1 MEEVAVTPT
10 PVAPARGG
18 DRAPGNRAM
27 GVAALVGAG
36 GSILLALASDLPG
49 SPYGPHAA
57 GLWPFAVSG
66 PAPGWEGPTVPGWAT
81 LSNQAQGVPPA
92 HLLVTLAVVGGMGLL
107 ALAWTLV
114 WHLARSHRQPDGRR
128 LALVVGAWVAPW
140 LFAAPFASQDVWHY
154 GAEGRMVLDGFGGYR
169 PATLLGHSVWTVA
182 VDAKWAVRPPLYG
195 PGALDL
201 SAAFVRLSG
210 GRPWVAAECW
220 RVTAIVGLVLGAWG
234 VHRIVSLRGGNATAA
249 MLAAVANPAVLVL
262 LVGGDH
268 NDALMLGLAV
278 AGLALALSGAR
289 GSGVVLG
296 ALAVAVK
303 PNALLAVAAV
313 AWWAWGGG
321 WRRRTRGTLG
331 AVVAVGAVLVVTG
344 LGVGGGFGWLKAV
357 ISYTWVAGPWS
368 LGTRFF
374 NARSGWPVDAIELA
388 GVVLAVLLVVTR
400 KGSGRWIVGLG
411 WGFAAL
417 ALTTPTPEP
426 WYLAWAVVVLAC
438 GGLTR
443 RTERAGI
450 LVLSVMTAGTVLPIG
465 PFWWYS
471 GVIVLAWIGVVSLRA
486 GAGTRAPSPPDRG
499 PTAAPAVR
507 WRVRV

>member
-1 MEEVAVTPT
+1 
-10 PVAPARGG
+10 
-18 DRAPGNRAM
+18 M
-27 GVAALVGAG
+27 GVPALLGAG

-66 PAPGWEGPTVPGWAT
+66 PAPGWEGPAVPSWAK

-92 HLLVTLAVVGGMGLL
+92 HLLVTLAVAGGIGLL

-114 WHLARSHRQPDGRR
+114 WRLVRSHPQPDRRR
-128 LALVVGAWVAPW
+128 LALVVGAWVTPW

-169 PATLLGHSVWTVA
+169 PATLLGHSVWTLA

-234 VHRIVSLRGGNATAA
+234 VHRIVSLRGGKATAA
-249 MLAAVANPAVLVL
+249 MVAAVANPAVLVIV
-262 LVGGDH
+262 VGGDH

-289 GSGVVLG
+289 LRGVVLC
-296 ALAVAVK
+296 AAAVAVK
-303 PNALLAVAAV
+303 PNALLAVAAL
-313 AWWAWGGG
+313 ACWAWGAG
-321 WRRRTRGTLG
+321 WPRRTRGALVA
-331 AVVAVGAVLVVTG
+331 AVGVGAVLLVTG

-374 NARSGWPVDAIELA
+374 NARSGWPVDAIEMA
-388 GVVLAVLLVVTR
+388 GVVLAVLLVVAR
-400 KGSGRWIVGLG
+400 RRSGGWIVGLG

-438 GGLTR
+438 GGLIG

-450 LVLSVMTAGTVLPIG
+450 LVLSVMMAGSVLPLG
-465 PFWWYS
+465 PFWWYA
-471 GVIVLAWIGVVSLRA
+471 GVIVLAWIGVITLRA
-486 GAGTRAPSPPDRG
+486 RSETRATLTPERGALSTPP
-499 PTAAPAVR
+499 PVR
-507 WRVRV
+507 TRVRV